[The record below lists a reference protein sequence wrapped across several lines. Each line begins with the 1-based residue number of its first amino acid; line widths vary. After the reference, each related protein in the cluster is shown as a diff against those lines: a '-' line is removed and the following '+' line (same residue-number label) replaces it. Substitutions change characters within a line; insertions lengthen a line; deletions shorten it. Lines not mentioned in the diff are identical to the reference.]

1 MSSHVAD
8 LIATHGYWI
17 ISAAVALESMGIPV
31 PGETA
36 LLTAAIYAGTTH
48 RLNVAFVI
56 VAAAIGAVVGDNV
69 GFLIG
74 RRFGFP
80 LLLRYGHL
88 ARIDSRRIKLGQF
101 LFARHGGKVV
111 FFGRFIALLRALA
124 ALLAGINRMD
134 WWRFLLFNAS
144 GGVVWATVYGL
155 AAYVFG
161 EQIVR
166 LRGPVV
172 VIDLIIAGA
181 AVAACVWWVRRR
193 EAVLQ
198 VEAERSLSG
207 PLASGRSRRQEGPV
221 HQPRQL

>member
-1 MSSHVAD
+1 LSGHVAD
-8 LIATHGYWI
+8 QIATHGYWI

-31 PGETA
+31 PGESA
-36 LLTAAIYAGTTH
+36 LVTAAIYAGTTH
-48 RLNVAFVI
+48 RLNVGFVI
-56 VAAAIGAVVGDNV
+56 AAAAVGAVVGDNL

-74 RRFGFP
+74 RRFGLP

-111 FFGRFIALLRALA
+111 FFGRFIALLRAFA
-124 ALLAGINRMD
+124 ALLAGINGMD

-155 AAYVFG
+155 MGYVFG

-172 VIDLIIAGA
+172 VIDLVIAST
-181 AVAACVWWVRRR
+181 AVAAGVWWVRRR
-193 EAVLQ
+193 EATLQ
-198 VEAERSLSG
+198 VEAERPLSG
-207 PLASGRSRRQEGPV
+207 PRSSRSDGD
-221 HQPRQL
+221 

>member
-1 MSSHVAD
+1 VSSHAAN

-17 ISAAVALESMGIPV
+17 ISAAVALESTGIPV
-31 PGETA
+31 PCETA

-144 GGVVWATVYGL
+144 GGIVWATVYGL

-166 LRGPVV
+166 LRGPA
-172 VIDLIIAGA
+172 VIISLVIASLA
-181 AVAACVWWVRRR
+181 AAKLVLWVRRH
-193 EAVLQ
+193 EATLQ
-198 VEAERSLSG
+198 AEVERSLSDG
-207 PLASGRSRRQEGPV
+207 SVSSTTCHFFQ
-221 HQPRQL
+221 

>member
-1 MSSHVAD
+1 MSGHVSD

-56 VAAAIGAVVGDNV
+56 VAAAVGAVVGDNV

-80 LLLRYGHL
+80 LLLRYGHVV
-88 ARIDSRRIKLGQF
+88 RIDSRRIKLGQF

-124 ALLAGINRMD
+124 ALLAGINCMD

-172 VIDLIIAGA
+172 VIDLAIACG
-181 AVAACVWWVRRR
+181 AVATCVWWVRGR
-193 EAVLQ
+193 EAMLQ
-198 VEAERSLSG
+198 IEAERSLSG
-207 PLASGRSRRQEGPV
+207 SLTGRRSRRQ
-221 HQPRQL
+221 

>member
-36 LLTAAIYAGTTH
+36 LVAAAIYAGTTH
-48 RLNVAFVI
+48 RLNVGFVI
-56 VAAAIGAVVGDNV
+56 AAAAVGAVVGDNC

-88 ARIDSRRIKLGQF
+88 VRIDSRRIKLGQF
-101 LFARHGGKVV
+101 LFAHHGGKVV

-124 ALLAGINRMD
+124 ALLAGINCMD

-166 LRGPVV
+166 LRGRVV
-172 VIDLIIAGA
+172 IIDLIIAGA
-181 AVAACVWWVRRR
+181 AVAACVWWVRGR

-198 VEAERSLSG
+198 VQAERSLSG
-207 PLASGRSRRQEGPV
+207 PLSSRRSRRQ
-221 HQPRQL
+221 